1 MITATIEKPLL
12 PNMIDAQPRL
22 DWPLPP
28 YAILE
33 SEMPD
38 PLCFAQLRDGKSV
51 TGLLGSMNVEIGML
65 EIHHANQGSSSMGIS
80 FGNLK
85 WIDLTQLVSLK
96 SGATVVNEHN
106 GIYAAPELRDIRIEF
121 IDGEVLEGKTFGMLE
136 TGLGLYLYLEQ
147 TEGRYLRRFVPNEV
161 IQHRATGEPLGKM
174 LVDARAVSPQDI
186 AEGLDQQQKLRE
198 KPLGEYLKSE
208 EVLSGE
214 QLDQVLQ
221 QLRKQPSLKL
231 GEALLKAGIANE
243 VQIEQALEQQKHNRK
258 RALGDILIE
267 MGVVD
272 QATINMLLARK
283 MGIPYIKLA
292 NFNIDPNVVKL
303 IPEKIASKYTLMPL
317 CVVDQRIFIAMENP
331 LLNEALN
338 EVRFHAKKTAEPVM
352 ASADEIQSAIR
363 THYGTAHF
371 DDLASELAVAL
382 ETRDEQQESNE
393 PSENDTILTRLLNK
407 TILDAHQQGAS
418 DIHIETYPGK
428 KASVIRFRRDGH
440 MVHYFDLPANF
451 RNAIV
456 SRVKIMANLDI
467 SEKRRAQDGKIDF
480 SQFGPAR
487 IELRVATIPTV
498 NGLEDV
504 VLRILNAGKPLP
516 LDNIR
521 LSDYNLKHIKQI
533 AQRPHGMLLVCGPTG
548 SGKTTTLHSVMS
560 YINTPERKI
569 WTAEDPVE
577 ITQEGLRQVQTNTK
591 IGWTFAAALRAFLRA
606 DPDVI
611 MVGEMRDH
619 ETSQIGVEAS
629 LTGHLVLSTLHT
641 NSATESVVR
650 LLDLGLDPFN
660 FSDALLGVLGQR
672 LARALC
678 PACKSAYTPDD
689 AEIQSLL
696 NEYCDSYTQVGFPV
710 PDKNALLSAWKSQH
724 APGGKFTLYRAT
736 GCKEC
741 DNTGYRGRIGVHELL
756 VNTPAIKALIQT
768 RASVSAIQAAAFTN
782 DMLTLKQDGIDKVLQ
797 GLTDIQMIRAAC

>member
-1 MITATIEKPLL
+1 MNTLASP
-12 PNMIDAQPRL
+12 PML

-28 YAILE
+28 YAVLE
-33 SEMPD
+33 SALSD
-38 PLCFAQLRDGKSV
+38 AQCSVQLRDGKTV
-51 TGLLGSMNVEIGML
+51 LGDLGSMNTDIGMM
-65 EIHHANQGSSSMGIS
+65 EVHNANGGMSSKGIS

-85 WIDLTQLVSLK
+85 WVDLTELVTLK
-96 SGATVVNEHN
+96 SGATVVNESN
-106 GIYAAPELRDIRIEF
+106 GIFAAPELRDIEIEF
-121 IDGEVLEGKTFGMLE
+121 TDGERLSGKTFGMLE
-136 TGLGLYLYLEQ
+136 TERGIHLYLEQ
-147 TEGRYLRRFVPNEV
+147 TEGRYLRRYIPTDV
-161 IQHRATGEPLGKM
+161 IRNYSTGEPLGKM
-174 LVDARAVSPQDI
+174 LVEVKGVAPEVI
-186 AEGLDQQQKLRE
+186 AEGLDQQKKLRDR
-198 KPLGEYLKSE
+198 PLGEYLKSE
-208 EVLSGE
+208 EVISGE

-221 QLRKQPSLKL
+221 QLRHQPSLKL
-231 GEALLKAGIANE
+231 GEALMKAGIVE
-243 VQIEQALEQQKHNRK
+243 ESQIQQALEQQKHNRK
-258 RALGDILIE
+258 RALGEILIE
-267 MGVVD
+267 MGLVD
-272 QATINMLLARK
+272 RATVNQLLARK

-292 NFNIDPNVVKL
+292 QFSIDPNVVKL
-303 IPEKIASKYTLMPL
+303 VPEKVASKYTLMPL
-317 CVVDQRIFIAMENP
+317 CVVDQRIFVAMENP
-331 LLNEALN
+331 LMNEALN

-352 ASADEIQSAIR
+352 ASAEEIQTAIR
-363 THYGTAHF
+363 SFYGTAHF

-382 ETRDEQQESNE
+382 DGGEDATESSE
-393 PSENDTILTRLLNK
+393 LTENDTILTRMLNK

-428 KASVIRFRRDGH
+428 KHSVIRFRKDGH

-456 SRVKIMANLDI
+456 SRIKIMANLDI

-487 IELRVATIPTV
+487 IELRVATIPTI

-504 VLRILNAGKPLP
+504 VLRILNAGKPIP
-516 LDNIR
+516 LDNIL
-521 LSDYNLKHIKQI
+521 LSEYNLGQIKTI
-533 AQRPHGMLLVCGPTG
+533 SQRPHGMLLVCGPTG

-560 YINTPERKI
+560 HLNTPERKI

-577 ITQEGLRQVQTNTK
+577 ITQEGLRQVQVHPK
-591 IGWTFAAALRAFLRA
+591 IGWTFASALRAFLRA

-611 MVGEMRDH
+611 MVGEMRDQ

-641 NSATESVVR
+641 NSAAESVVR

-678 PACKSAYTPDD
+678 PSCKKPHSAKDE
-689 AEIQSLL
+689 EIEALVR
-696 NEYCDSYTQVGFPV
+696 EYSESFENVGYPA
-710 PDKNALLSAWKSQH
+710 PARDALLEDWKRRFGD
-724 APGGKFTLYRAT
+724 ANGKLTLYSAP

-741 DNTGYRGRIGVHELL
+741 DRSGYKGRIGVHELL
-756 VNTPAIKALIQT
+756 VSTPRIKRLIQT
-768 RASVSAIQAAAFTN
+768 RSSVAEIQAAAFEN
-782 DMLTLKQDGIDKVLQ
+782 GMRTLKQDGIEKVLQ

>member
-1 MITATIEKPLL
+1 MNTLTSPPL
-12 PNMIDAQPRL
+12 L

-28 YAILE
+28 YAVLD
-33 SEMPD
+33 SELPD
-38 PLCFAQLRDGKSV
+38 PVCFAQLRDGKAV
-51 TGLLGSMNVEIGML
+51 QGMLGSMNVEIGML
-65 EIHHANQGSSSMGIS
+65 EIHNANEGMSSVGIS

-85 WIDLTQLVSLK
+85 WIELTHPVTLK
-96 SGATVVNEHN
+96 SGATVVNEAN
-106 GIYAAPELRDIRIEF
+106 GIFSAPELRDIQIDF
-121 IDGEVLEGKTFGMLE
+121 TDGETMQGKTFGMLE
-136 TGLGLYLYLEQ
+136 TGRGIYLYLEL
-147 TEGRYLRRFVPNEV
+147 TEGRYLRRFIPSDV
-161 IQHRATGEPLGKM
+161 IRHYSTGEPLGKLLM
-174 LVDARAVSPQDI
+174 DVKAASAQEV
-186 AEGLDQQQKLRE
+186 AEGLDQQKKLRDR
-198 KPLGEYLKSE
+198 PLGEYLKSE
-208 EVLSGE
+208 EVISGE

-221 QLRKQPSLKL
+221 QLRHQPALKL
-231 GEALLKAGIANE
+231 GEALMKAGIVDE
-243 VQIEQALEQQKHNRK
+243 TQIQQALEQQKHNRK
-258 RALGDILIE
+258 RALGEILID
-267 MGVVD
+267 MGVVER
-272 QATINMLLARK
+272 ATVNQLLARK

-292 NFNIDPNVVKL
+292 QFNIDPNVVKL
-303 IPEKIASKYTLMPL
+303 VPEKVASKYSLMPL
-317 CVVDQRIFIAMENP
+317 CVVDHRIFIAMENP

-352 ASADEIQSAIR
+352 ASADEIKDAIR
-363 THYGTAHF
+363 SFYGTAHF

-382 ETRDEQQESNE
+382 DSGEDQAESSE
-393 PSENDTILTRLLNK
+393 LSENDTILTRMLNK

-428 KASVIRFRRDGH
+428 KHSIIRFRKDGN

-456 SRVKIMANLDI
+456 SRIKIMANLDI

-487 IELRVATIPTV
+487 IELRVATIPTT

-504 VLRILNAGKPLP
+504 VLRILNAGKPIP
-516 LDNIR
+516 LDKIR
-521 LSDYNLKHIKQI
+521 LSENNLAQLQAIS
-533 AQRPHGMLLVCGPTG
+533 QRPHGMLLVCGPTG

-577 ITQEGLRQVQTNTK
+577 ITQDGLRQVQTHAK

-641 NSATESVVR
+641 NSAAESVVR

-678 PACKSAYTPDD
+678 PACKKPHAATTE
-689 AEIQSLL
+689 EIESLVQ
-696 NEYCDSYTQVGFPV
+696 EYCESFENVGYPA
-710 PDKNALLSAWKSQH
+710 PDRQALLDDWKH
-724 APGGKFTLYRAT
+724 RFTDGKGTLTLYSAV
-736 GCKEC
+736 GCKDC
-741 DNTGYRGRIGVHELL
+741 DKSGYRGRIGVHELL
-756 VNTPAIKALIQT
+756 VNSPTVKHLIQT
-768 RASVSAIQAAAFTN
+768 RASVTDIQAAAFEN
-782 DMLTLKQDGIDKVLQ
+782 GMRTLKQDGIEKVLQ
-797 GLTDIQMIRAAC
+797 GLTDIKMIRAAC

>member
-1 MITATIEKPLL
+1 MNTLDTPPMI
-12 PNMIDAQPRL
+12 

-28 YAILE
+28 YAVLE
-33 SEMPD
+33 SEPTD
-38 PLCFAQLRDGKSV
+38 AQCFVQLRDGKTV
-51 TGLLGSMNVEIGML
+51 KGQLGSMNIDIGMM
-65 EIHHANQGSSSMGIS
+65 EVHNANGGMASKGIS
-80 FGNLK
+80 FGILK
-85 WIDLTQLVSLK
+85 WVDLTELVTLK
-96 SGATVVNEHN
+96 SGATVVNESN
-106 GIYAAPELRDIRIEF
+106 GIFAAPELRDITVEF
-121 IDGEVLEGKTFGMLE
+121 HDGDKLTGKTFGMLE
-136 TGLGLYLYLEQ
+136 SERGIHLYLQ
-147 TEGRYLRRFVPNEV
+147 QSEGRYLRRFIPRDA
-161 IQHRATGEPLGKM
+161 IRHYATGEPLGKM
-174 LVDARAVSPQDI
+174 LVEVKGVAPEII
-186 AEGLDQQQKLRE
+186 AEGLDQQRKLRDR
-198 KPLGEYLKSE
+198 PLGEYLKSE
-208 EVLSGE
+208 EVITGE
-214 QLDQVLQ
+214 QLDKVLQ
-221 QLRKQPSLKL
+221 QLRHQPSLKL
-231 GEALLKAGIANE
+231 GEALLKAGIVNE
-243 VQIEQALEQQKHNRK
+243 AQIQQALEQQKHNRK
-258 RALGDILIE
+258 RALGEILIE
-267 MGVVD
+267 MGIVD
-272 QATINMLLARK
+272 RATVNQLLARK

-292 NFNIDPNVVKL
+292 HFSIDPNVVKMV
-303 IPEKIASKYTLMPL
+303 PEKVATKYTLMPL
-317 CVVDQRIFIAMENP
+317 CVVDQRIFVAMENP
-331 LLNEALN
+331 LMNEALN
-338 EVRFHAKKTAEPVM
+338 EVRFHSKKTAEPVM
-352 ASADEIQSAIR
+352 ASAEEIHDAIR
-363 THYGTAHF
+363 TFYSSAHF

-382 ETRDEQQESNE
+382 DSGEDAQESNE
-393 PSENDTILTRLLNK
+393 LSENDTILTRMLNK

-428 KASVIRFRRDGH
+428 KHSVIRFRKDGH

-456 SRVKIMANLDI
+456 SRIKIMANLDI

-504 VLRILNAGKPLP
+504 VLRILNAGKPIP

-521 LSDYNLKHIKQI
+521 LSEYNLEKLKAIS
-533 AQRPHGMLLVCGPTG
+533 QRPHGMLLVCGPTG

-577 ITQEGLRQVQTNTK
+577 ITQEGLRQVQVHPK

-611 MVGEMRDH
+611 MVGEMRDE

-641 NSATESVVR
+641 NSASESVVR

-672 LARALC
+672 LARSLC
-678 PACKSAYTPDD
+678 PACKKPHTASDP
-689 AEIQSLL
+689 EIETLL
-696 NEYCDSYTQVGFPV
+696 EEYCESFENVGYPA
-710 PDKNALLSAWKSQH
+710 PAKQTLLEEWKRRF
-724 APGGKFTLYRAT
+724 GTDGKLTLYSAT

-741 DNTGYRGRIGVHELL
+741 DKSGYKGRIGVHELL
-756 VNTPAIKALIQT
+756 VSTPKIKRLIQT
-768 RASVSAIQAAAFTN
+768 RANVSEIQVAAFEN
-782 DMLTLKQDGIDKVLQ
+782 GMRTLKQDGIEKVLQ